1 MKTTKE
7 TKETWFEK
15 QIGKKMKLV
24 VKKMKT
30 KTNKEAVKTTM
41 KRYFENSFFKARK
54 KKTHGY

>member
-1 MKTTKE
+1 MKSAKKIKE
-7 TKETWFEK
+7 KWFEK

-41 KRYFENSFFKARK
+41 KRYFENSF
-54 KKTHGY
+54 